1 MFEEKMKELLN
12 AEFDA
17 IPSKEELEKMY
28 TFSERH
34 EKNMEEIFKEEESR
48 ENKKDFFVA
57 FKKVAVIAL
66 AIIGC
71 AFVSL
76 RVVPTVYAYVEAW
89 MVENNEDRVIFRDE
103 DDTVDE
109 EVADLQFA
117 LQYVPEGYEFVEKT
131 ESKIGDIIIIYQND
145 ADKKLK
151 FEYGKAK
158 GKQISADIENAIEE
172 VVVVDGTQ
180 YYMFLH
186 YDNSMYIVWKQK
198 GYMFTIS
205 GKMDVDE
212 MLNIAASVEAVED

>member
-34 EKNMEEIFKEEESR
+34 EKNMEEIFKEESK

-66 AIIGC
+66 AIIGG

-76 RVVPTVYAYVEAW
+76 KVVPTVYAYVETW
-89 MVENNEDRVIFRDE
+89 IVENNEDRVIFRDK

-109 EVADLQFA
+109 GVADLRFA
-117 LQYVPEGYEFVEKT
+117 LQYVPEGYEFVEET
-131 ESKIGDIIIIYQND
+131 ESEIGDIIIVYQND

-158 GKQISADIENAIEE
+158 GKQISADIENTIEE

-186 YDNSMYIVWKQK
+186 YDNSIYIVWKQK
-198 GYMFTIS
+198 GYMFTIYGEIS
-205 GKMDVDE
+205 VDE
-212 MLNIAASVEAVED
+212 MLNIVASVEAVED

>member
-34 EKNMEEIFKEEESR
+34 EKNMEEIFKEESK

-76 RVVPTVYAYVEAW
+76 KVVPTVYAYVETW
-89 MVENNEDRVIFRDE
+89 MVENNEDRVILRDK

-109 EVADLQFA
+109 GVADLRFA
-117 LQYVPEGYEFVEKT
+117 LQYVPEGYEFVEET
-131 ESKIGDIIIIYQND
+131 ESEIGDIIIVYQND

-151 FEYGKAK
+151 FEYSKAK
-158 GKQISADIENAIEE
+158 GKQISADIENTIEE

-186 YDNSMYIVWKQK
+186 YDNSMYIVWKQN
-198 GYMFTIS
+198 GYMFTIYGEIS
-205 GKMDVDE
+205 VDE
-212 MLNIAASVEAVED
+212 MLNIVASVEAVED

>member
-34 EKNMEEIFKEEESR
+34 EKNMEEIFKEESK

-66 AIIGC
+66 AIIGG

-76 RVVPTVYAYVEAW
+76 KVVPTVYAYVETW
-89 MVENNEDRVIFRDE
+89 IVENNEDRVIFRDK

-109 EVADLQFA
+109 GVADLRFA
-117 LQYVPEGYEFVEKT
+117 LQYVPEGYEFVE
-131 ESKIGDIIIIYQND
+131 EIGGDRGDIIIIYHND
-145 ADKKLK
+145 ADEELK
-151 FEYGKAK
+151 FEYGKAR
-158 GKQISADIENAIEE
+158 GKQISADIENTIEE
-172 VVVVDGTQ
+172 VAVVDGTQ

-198 GYMFTIS
+198 GYMFTIYGEIS
-205 GKMDVDE
+205 VDE